1 MHYLFALILTL
12 GCLACASSQSTTTV
26 PEPART
32 EQPRSRTPR
41 DRDPQ
46 ALAQRQTERMQ
57 RELNLTEAQTEQV
70 SAINLRYAER
80 AQQLRGQSNGDRRAT
95 FEAARELQTQRNAEF
110 KTILSAEQYIRLE
123 EMQAEDRQ
131 RRRAEMQ
138 ERRGRR
144 GGAGRRGGF
153 N

>member
-1 MHYLFALILTL
+1 MHYLFALLLTL
-12 GCLACASSQSTTTV
+12 GCLACGSSQSTTASTS
-26 PEPART
+26 EPKRT

-57 RELNLTEAQTEQV
+57 QELSLTDAQTEQV
-70 SAINLRYAER
+70 STINLRYAER
-80 AQQLRGQSNGDRRAT
+80 AQQLRARSNGDRRAT
-95 FEAARELQTQRNAEF
+95 FEAARELQTQRNTEL
-110 KTILSAEQYIRLE
+110 KTILSAEQYTQLE
-123 EMQAEDRQ
+123 EMQAQDRQ

-144 GGAGRRGGF
+144 GGDY
-153 N
+153 